1 MKKWLL
7 PLASIFVFILM
18 GCSGNEKEEEVGKL
32 TRVDVFKMN
41 EEEVIIADQETI
53 DVLNKAFEQIEW
65 EQNVKAE
72 MSRKEDVKVVLFM
85 EVDKNMPESLVEYF
99 IWFEGNGTATFINRN
114 ENSLGKLGDE
124 STSVLK
130 SNLTLSKIKQPN

>member
-1 MKKWLL
+1 MKKWFV
-7 PLASIFVFILM
+7 PLVSIFVFILM
-18 GCSGNEKEEEVGKL
+18 GCSGNEWEDVGEL

-41 EEEVIIADQETI
+41 DEEMIIADQETI
-53 DVLNKAFEQIEW
+53 NVLNQAFEQIEW

-85 EVDKNMPESLVEYF
+85 EVDKNMPESLVEYY
-99 IWFEGNGTATFINRN
+99 IWFEGNGTATIINRN
-114 ENSLGKLGDE
+114 DNSHGKLGEE

-130 SNLTLSKIKQPN
+130 NKFNFE

>member
-1 MKKWLL
+1 MKKWFV
-7 PLASIFVFILM
+7 PLVSIFVFILM
-18 GCSGNEKEEEVGKL
+18 GCSGNEGEDVGEL

-41 EEEVIIADQETI
+41 DEEMIIADQETI
-53 DVLNKAFEQIEW
+53 DVLNQAFEQIEW

-99 IWFEGNGTATFINRN
+99 IWFEGNGTATIINRN
-114 ENSLGKLGDE
+114 ENSLGKLGEE

-130 SNLTLSKIKQPN
+130 NNFNFE